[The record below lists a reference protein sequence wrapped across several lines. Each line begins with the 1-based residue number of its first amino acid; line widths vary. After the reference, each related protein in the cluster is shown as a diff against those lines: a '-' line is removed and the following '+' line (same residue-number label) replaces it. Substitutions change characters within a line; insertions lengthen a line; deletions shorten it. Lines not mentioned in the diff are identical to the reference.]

1 MCVNHLEYAC
11 KVTLPAKW
19 DGPRRFCGD
28 YRPLI
33 KKQNMIH
40 TYPLPSIKYVLAQLG
55 KSTTFVAHDLYLG
68 FWQIKMV
75 PEDIIKT
82 TMIIKNELFEL
93 LTMPFGLK
101 NAIGIFSK
109 VMNEIFKNELDSFVK
124 VFVDDLN
131 IHAWTKFWKEH
142 LPHLHKC

>member
-1 MCVNHLEYAC
+1 
-11 KVTLPAKW
+11 
-19 DGPRRFCGD
+19 
-28 YRPLI
+28 
-33 KKQNMIH
+33 
-40 TYPLPSIKYVLAQLG
+40 
-55 KSTTFVAHDLYLG
+55 
-68 FWQIKMV
+68 MV

-93 LTMPFGLK
+93 LMMPFGLK

-109 VMNEIFKNELDSFVK
+109 VMNEIFKDELDSFVK